1 MSEYIFIL
9 SKIWVYLSLVIEVGI
24 LAVLIYYG
32 LYFLRGTRAANVLA
46 GIIIALLLLT
56 LATDFLK
63 LEVITELLNGLW
75 MIFPLAII
83 VIFQP
88 EIRRAFAHLG
98 SSRPFAKRLKQEE
111 TISEVMKAVEYLSL
125 HKRGALIVFQRQI
138 GMRALISSGIKINA
152 RVSHQLIQ
160 TIFHPNTPL
169 HDGAIAIDDNEVV
182 AAHIIFPLTQ
192 SVSLSDSL
200 GTRHR
205 AAIGVTEETDAVAVV
220 VSEETGNISIACRGN
235 LVRNIT
241 AEKLLQFLR
250 SLLIPTPNDT
260 TRNIFEDM
268 SDEEEISGFSG
279 GQKDG

>member
-1 MSEYIFIL
+1 MSEFIL
-9 SKIWVYLSLVIEVGI
+9 VLSNIWVYLSLVMEVGI

-98 SSRPFAKRLKQEE
+98 SSRPFARRMKQEE
-111 TISEVMKAVEYLSL
+111 TINEVVKSVEYLSVN
-125 HKRGALIVFQRQI
+125 KRGALIVFQRQI

-152 RVSHQLIQ
+152 EVSHQLIQ

-169 HDGAIAIDDNEVV
+169 HDGAIAIDDNEII

-220 VSEETGNISIACRGN
+220 VSEETGGISIAYRGN

-241 AEKLLQFLR
+241 TEKLSQFLR
-250 SLLIPTPNDT
+250 SLLIPSQNDT
-260 TRNIFEDM
+260 IRNIFEDM
-268 SDEEEISGFSG
+268 SDDDEMSGFSG
-279 GQKDG
+279 GTER

>member
-1 MSEYIFIL
+1 MTDFIPIL
-9 SKIWVYLSLVIEVGI
+9 SNMWIYLSLVMEVGI
-24 LAVLIYYG
+24 LAILIYYG

-46 GIIIALLLLT
+46 GIIIALLILT

-63 LEVITELLNGLW
+63 LAVITELLNGLW
-75 MIFPLAII
+75 MIFPLALV

-98 SSRPFAKRLKQEE
+98 SSRPFARRMKQEE
-111 TISEVMKAVEYLSL
+111 TINEVMIAVESLSAN
-125 HKRGALIVFQRQI
+125 KRGALIVFQRQI

-152 RVSHQLIQ
+152 EVSHQLIQ

-169 HDGAIAIDDNEVV
+169 HDGAIAIEDNEIV

-192 SVSLSDSL
+192 SVSLSDSI

-220 VSEETGNISIACRGN
+220 VSEETGGISIACRGN

-241 AEKLLQFLR
+241 LEKLSQFLR
-250 SLLIPTPNDT
+250 SLLIPTQDDSI
-260 TRNIFEDM
+260 RNIFEDM
-268 SDEEEISGFSG
+268 SDDDDMSGFSG
-279 GQKDG
+279 GRKNE

>member
-1 MSEYIFIL
+1 MSEFIPVL
-9 SKIWVYLSLVIEVGI
+9 SNMWVYLSLVIEVGI

-46 GIIIALLLLT
+46 GIILALLLLT

-63 LEVITELLNGLW
+63 LAVITELLNGLW
-75 MIFPLAII
+75 MIFPLALI

-98 SSRPFAKRLKQEE
+98 SSRPFARRLKQEE
-111 TISEVMKAVEYLSL
+111 TISEVIKAVEYLAA

-192 SVSLSDSL
+192 SVSLSDSI

-220 VSEETGNISIACRGN
+220 VSEETGGISIACRGN
-235 LVRNIT
+235 LIRNIT
-241 AEKLLQFLR
+241 AEKLSQFLR
-250 SLLIPTPNDT
+250 SLLIPSQNDT
-260 TRNIFEDM
+260 VRNIFEDM
-268 SDEEEISGFSG
+268 SDDDETSGFSG
-279 GQKDG
+279 GTEK

>member
-1 MSEYIFIL
+1 MTDFIPIL
-9 SKIWVYLSLVIEVGI
+9 SNMWIYLSLVMEVGI
-24 LAVLIYYG
+24 LAILIYYG

-46 GIIIALLLLT
+46 GIIIALLILT

-63 LEVITELLNGLW
+63 LAVITELLNGLW
-75 MIFPLAII
+75 MIFPLALV

-98 SSRPFAKRLKQEE
+98 SSRPFARRMKQEE
-111 TISEVMKAVEYLSL
+111 TINEVMIAVESLSAN
-125 HKRGALIVFQRQI
+125 KRGALIVFQRQI

-152 RVSHQLIQ
+152 EVSHQLIQ

-169 HDGAIAIDDNEVV
+169 HDGAIAIDDNEIV

-220 VSEETGNISIACRGN
+220 VSEETGSISIACRGN

-241 AEKLLQFLR
+241 TEKLSQFLH
-250 SLLIPTPNDT
+250 SLLMPSQDDT
-260 TRNIFEDM
+260 IRNIFEDM
-268 SDEEEISGFSG
+268 SDDDEMSGFSG
-279 GQKDG
+279 GTGK

>member
-1 MSEYIFIL
+1 MSDFIPII
-9 SKIWVYLSLVIEVGI
+9 SNIWVYLSVVMEVGI

-63 LEVITELLNGLW
+63 LQVITELLNGLW

-98 SSRPFAKRLKQEE
+98 SSRPFARRIKQEE
-111 TISEVMKAVEYLSL
+111 TINEVLKAVEYLSA
-125 HKRGALIVFQRQI
+125 HKRGAIIVFQRQI

-152 RVSHQLIQ
+152 KVSHQLIQ

-169 HDGAIAIDDNEVV
+169 HDGAIAIDDDEIV

-220 VSEETGNISIACRGN
+220 VSEETGSISIACRGN

-241 AEKLLQFLR
+241 VEKLLQFLS
-250 SLLIPTPNDT
+250 SLLIPTQNDT
-260 TRNIFEDM
+260 VRNIFEDM
-268 SDEEEISGFSG
+268 SDEEEMPGFSG
-279 GQKDG
+279 GHKDE

>member
-1 MSEYIFIL
+1 MSEFIPIL
-9 SKIWVYLSLVIEVGI
+9 SNIWIYLSLVLEVGI

-46 GIIIALLLLT
+46 GIILALLLLT
-56 LATDFLK
+56 LATDSLK
-63 LEVITELLNGLW
+63 LAVLTELLNGMW

-98 SSRPFAKRLKQEE
+98 SSRPFARRLKQEE
-111 TISEVMKAVEYLSL
+111 TISEVIKAVEYLSAN
-125 HKRGALIVFQRQI
+125 KRGALIVFQRQI

-152 RVSHQLIQ
+152 EVSHQLIQ

-169 HDGAIAIDDNEVV
+169 HDGAIAINDNEIV

-235 LVRNIT
+235 LARNIT
-241 AEKLLQFLR
+241 TEKLLQFLR
-250 SLLIPTPNDT
+250 SLLIPSHDDT

-268 SDEEEISGFSG
+268 SDDDEMSGFSG
-279 GQKDG
+279 GDER

>member
-1 MSEYIFIL
+1 MSEFIPIL
-9 SKIWVYLSLVIEVGI
+9 SDMWIYLSLVMEVGI
-24 LAVLIYYG
+24 LAILIYYG

-63 LEVITELLNGLW
+63 LAVITELLNGLW
-75 MIFPLAII
+75 MIFPIALI

-98 SSRPFAKRLKQEE
+98 SSRPFTRRMKQEE
-111 TISEVMKAVEYLSL
+111 TINEVIKAVESLSAN
-125 HKRGALIVFQRQI
+125 KRGALIVFQRQI

-152 RVSHQLIQ
+152 EVSHQLIQ

-169 HDGAIAIDDNEVV
+169 HDGAIAIENNEIV

-220 VSEETGNISIACRGN
+220 VSEETGSISMACRGN
-235 LVRNIT
+235 LARNISIG
-241 AEKLLQFLR
+241 KLSEFLR
-250 SLLIPTPNDT
+250 SLLIPSKNDSA
-260 TRNIFEDM
+260 RNIFEDM
-268 SDEEEISGFSG
+268 SDDDEMSGFSG
-279 GQKDG
+279 EVEK

>member
-1 MSEYIFIL
+1 MTDFIPIL
-9 SKIWVYLSLVIEVGI
+9 SNMWIYLSLVMEVGI
-24 LAVLIYYG
+24 LAILIYYG

-46 GIIIALLLLT
+46 GIIIALLILT

-63 LEVITELLNGLW
+63 LAVITELLNGLW
-75 MIFPLAII
+75 MIFPLALI

-98 SSRPFAKRLKQEE
+98 SSRPFTRRMKQEE
-111 TISEVMKAVEYLSL
+111 TINEVIKAVESLSAN
-125 HKRGALIVFQRQI
+125 KRGALIVFQRQI

-152 RVSHQLIQ
+152 EVSHQLIQ

-169 HDGAIAIDDNEVV
+169 HDGAIAIENNEIV

-220 VSEETGNISIACRGN
+220 VSEETGSISMACRGN
-235 LVRNIT
+235 LARNISIG
-241 AEKLLQFLR
+241 KLSEFLR
-250 SLLIPTPNDT
+250 SLLIPSKNDSA
-260 TRNIFEDM
+260 RNIFEDM
-268 SDEEEISGFSG
+268 SDDDEMSGFSG
-279 GQKDG
+279 EVEK

>member
-1 MSEYIFIL
+1 MTEFSPYFN
-9 SKIWVYLSLVIEVGI
+9 SIWIYFSFMLEVLI
-24 LAVLIYYG
+24 LALIIYYG

-63 LEVITELLNGLW
+63 FEVITELLNGMW
-75 MIFPLAII
+75 VIFPLAII

-88 EIRRAFAHLG
+88 EIRRAFAQLG
-98 SSRPFAKRLKQEE
+98 SSRPFTKRLKQEE
-111 TISEVMKAVEYLSL
+111 TINEVMQAVEFLSM

-138 GMRALISSGIKINA
+138 GMRALISSGIRINA
-152 RVSHQLIQ
+152 RVTHQLIE

-169 HDGAIAIDDNEVV
+169 HDGAIAIEDNEII

-205 AAIGVTEETDAVAVV
+205 AAIGVTEETDSVAVV
-220 VSEETGNISIACRGN
+220 ISEETGSISIACRGN
-235 LVRNIT
+235 IIRNIST
-241 AEKLLQFLR
+241 EKLSRFLR
-250 SLLIPTPNDT
+250 SLLIPTQNDT
-260 TRNIFEDM
+260 LRDIFEDM
-268 SDEEEISGFSG
+268 AENDEMSGFSG

>member
-1 MSEYIFIL
+1 MAEFIPIL
-9 SKIWVYLSLVIEVGI
+9 SDMWIYLSLVMEVGI
-24 LAVLIYYG
+24 LAILIYYG

-63 LEVITELLNGLW
+63 LAVITELLNGLW
-75 MIFPLAII
+75 MIFPIALI

-98 SSRPFAKRLKQEE
+98 SSRPFTRRMKQEE
-111 TISEVMKAVEYLSL
+111 TINEVIKAVESLSAN
-125 HKRGALIVFQRQI
+125 KRGALIVFQRQI

-152 RVSHQLIQ
+152 EVSHQLIQ

-169 HDGAIAIDDNEVV
+169 HDGAIAIENNEIV

-220 VSEETGNISIACRGN
+220 VSEETGSISMACRGN
-235 LVRNIT
+235 LARNISIG
-241 AEKLLQFLR
+241 KLSEFLR
-250 SLLIPTPNDT
+250 SLLIPSKNDSA
-260 TRNIFEDM
+260 RNIFEDM
-268 SDEEEISGFSG
+268 SDDDEMSGFSG
-279 GQKDG
+279 EMEK

>member
-1 MSEYIFIL
+1 MTDFIPIL
-9 SKIWVYLSLVIEVGI
+9 SNMWIYLSLVMEVGI
-24 LAVLIYYG
+24 LAILIYYG

-46 GIIIALLLLT
+46 GIIIALLILT

-63 LEVITELLNGLW
+63 LAVITELLNGLW
-75 MIFPLAII
+75 MIFPLALI

-98 SSRPFAKRLKQEE
+98 SSRPFAKRMKQEE
-111 TISEVMKAVEYLSL
+111 AINEVMIAVESLSAN
-125 HKRGALIVFQRQI
+125 KRGALIVFQRQI
-138 GMRALISSGIKINA
+138 GMRALISSGIKVNA
-152 RVSHQLIQ
+152 EVSHQLIQ

-169 HDGAIAIDDNEVV
+169 HDGAIAIEDNEIV

-192 SVSLSDSL
+192 SVSLSDSI

-220 VSEETGNISIACRGN
+220 VSEETGGISIACRGN

-241 AEKLLQFLR
+241 LEKLSQFLR
-250 SLLIPTPNDT
+250 SLLIPTQDDSI
-260 TRNIFEDM
+260 RNIFEDM
-268 SDEEEISGFSG
+268 SDDDDMSGFSG
-279 GQKDG
+279 GRKNE

>member
-9 SKIWVYLSLVIEVGI
+9 SNTWVYLSLVIEVGI

-46 GIIIALLLLT
+46 GIILALLILT
-56 LATDFLK
+56 LTTDFLK

-75 MIFPLAII
+75 MIFPIAII

-98 SSRPFAKRLKQEE
+98 SSRPFTRRMKQEE
-111 TISEVMKAVEYLSL
+111 TINEVIKAVSKLSEN
-125 HKRGALIVFQRQI
+125 KRGALIVFQRQI

-152 RVSHQLIQ
+152 EVSHQLIQ

-169 HDGAIAIDDNEVV
+169 HDGAIAIDDNEIV

-205 AAIGVTEETDAVAVV
+205 AAIGVTEETDAIAVV

-235 LVRNIT
+235 IIRNIT
-241 AEKLLQFLR
+241 TEKLSRFLR
-250 SLLIPTPNDT
+250 SLLIPSQNDT
-260 TRNIFEDM
+260 IRNIFEDM
-268 SDEEEISGFSG
+268 SDDDEMTGFSG
-279 GQKDG
+279 GQKDE

>member
-1 MSEYIFIL
+1 MSELIPVL
-9 SKIWVYLSLVIEVGI
+9 SNMWVYLSLVMEVGI
-24 LAVLIYYG
+24 LAILIYYG

-46 GIIIALLLLT
+46 GIILALLLLT

-63 LEVITELLNGLW
+63 LAVITELLNGLW
-75 MIFPLAII
+75 MIFPLALI

-98 SSRPFAKRLKQEE
+98 SSRPFARRLKQEE
-111 TISEVMKAVEYLSL
+111 TISEVIKSVEYLSA

-192 SVSLSDSL
+192 SVSLSDSI

-220 VSEETGNISIACRGN
+220 VSEETGSISIACRGN
-235 LVRNIT
+235 LIRNIT
-241 AEKLLQFLR
+241 AEKLSQFLR
-250 SLLIPTPNDT
+250 SLLIPSHDDNI
-260 TRNIFEDM
+260 RNIFEDM
-268 SDEEEISGFSG
+268 SDDDETPGFSG
-279 GQKDG
+279 GAEK

>member
-1 MSEYIFIL
+1 MAEFIPIL
-9 SKIWVYLSLVIEVGI
+9 SDMWIYLSLVMEVGI
-24 LAVLIYYG
+24 LAILIYYG

-63 LEVITELLNGLW
+63 LAVITELLNGLW
-75 MIFPLAII
+75 MIFPIALI

-98 SSRPFAKRLKQEE
+98 SSRPFTRRMKQEE
-111 TISEVMKAVEYLSL
+111 TINEVIKAVESLSAN
-125 HKRGALIVFQRQI
+125 KRGALIVFQRQI

-152 RVSHQLIQ
+152 EVSHQLIQ

-169 HDGAIAIDDNEVV
+169 HDGAIAIENNEIV

-220 VSEETGNISIACRGN
+220 VSEETGSISMACRGN
-235 LVRNIT
+235 LARNISIG
-241 AEKLLQFLR
+241 KLSEFLR
-250 SLLIPTPNDT
+250 SLLIPSKNDSA
-260 TRNIFEDM
+260 RNIFEDM
-268 SDEEEISGFSG
+268 SDDDEMSGFSG
-279 GQKDG
+279 EVEK

>member
-1 MSEYIFIL
+1 MPDLFQYLGNTWI
-9 SKIWVYLSLVIEVGI
+9 YLSFALEVLI

-63 LEVITELLNGLW
+63 FEVITELLNGLW
-75 MIFPLAII
+75 MIFPLALV

-88 EIRRAFAHLG
+88 EIRRAFAQLG
-98 SSRPFAKRLKQEE
+98 SSRPFARRMKKEE
-111 TISEVMKAVEYLSL
+111 TISEVIKAVESLSMNR
-125 HKRGALIVFQRQI
+125 RGALIVFQRQI
-138 GMRALISSGIKINA
+138 GMRALTSSGIKINA
-152 RVSHQLIQ
+152 KVSHQLIQ

-169 HDGAIAIDDNEVV
+169 HDGAIAIEDNEIV

-192 SVSLSDSL
+192 SVALSDSL

-205 AAIGVTEETDAVAVV
+205 AAIGVTEETDSVAVV

-235 LVRNIT
+235 LIRNIT
-241 AEKLLQFLR
+241 IEKLQRFLR
-250 SLLIPTPNDT
+250 SLLISAESDSIKD
-260 TRNIFEDM
+260 IFEGIE
-268 SDEEEISGFSG
+268 DEEMSGFTG
-279 GQKDG
+279 GQKDE

>member
-1 MSEYIFIL
+1 MSEFIL
-9 SKIWVYLSLVIEVGI
+9 ILSNTWVYLSLVIEVGI

-46 GIIIALLLLT
+46 GIILALLILT
-56 LATDFLK
+56 LTTDFLK

-75 MIFPLAII
+75 MIFPIAII

-98 SSRPFAKRLKQEE
+98 SSRPFTRRMKQEE
-111 TISEVMKAVEYLSL
+111 TINEVIKAVSNLSEN
-125 HKRGALIVFQRQI
+125 KRGALIVFQRQI

-152 RVSHQLIQ
+152 EVSHQLIQ

-169 HDGAIAIDDNEVV
+169 HDGAIAIDDNEIV

-205 AAIGVTEETDAVAVV
+205 AAIGVTEETDAIAVV
-220 VSEETGNISIACRGN
+220 VSEETGHISIACRGN
-235 LVRNIT
+235 MIRNIT
-241 AEKLLQFLR
+241 TEKLYRFLR
-250 SLLIPTPNDT
+250 SLLIPSQNDT
-260 TRNIFEDM
+260 IRNIFEDM
-268 SDEEEISGFSG
+268 SDDDEMPGFSG
-279 GQKDG
+279 GTER

>member
-1 MSEYIFIL
+1 MSEF
-9 SKIWVYLSLVIEVGI
+9 VPYLSNAWIYLSFALEVLI

-46 GIIIALLLLT
+46 GIVIALLLLT

-63 LEVITELLNGLW
+63 FEVLTELLNGLW
-75 MIFPLAII
+75 MIFPLALV

-88 EIRRAFAHLG
+88 EIRRAFAQLG
-98 SSRPFAKRLKQEE
+98 SSRPFAKRLKKEE
-111 TISEVMKAVEYLSL
+111 TINEVVKAVEFLSMNR
-125 HKRGALIVFQRQI
+125 RGALIVFQRQI
-138 GMRALISSGIKINA
+138 GMRALISSGIRVNA

-169 HDGAIAIDDNEVV
+169 HDGAIAIEDNEIV

-192 SVSLSDSL
+192 SVALSDSL

-205 AAIGVTEETDAVAVV
+205 AAIGVTEETDSVAVV

-235 LVRNIT
+235 IIRNISS
-241 AEKLLQFLR
+241 EKLLRFLR
-250 SLLIPTPNDT
+250 SLLIPSQNDSI
-260 TRNIFEDM
+260 RDIFEDM
-268 SDEEEISGFSG
+268 SENDEMSGFTG
-279 GQKDG
+279 GQKDE